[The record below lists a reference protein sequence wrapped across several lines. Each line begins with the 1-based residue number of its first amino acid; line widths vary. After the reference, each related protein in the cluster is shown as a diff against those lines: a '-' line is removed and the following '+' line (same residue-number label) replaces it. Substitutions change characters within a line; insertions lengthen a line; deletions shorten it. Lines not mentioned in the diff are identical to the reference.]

1 MGDLRILG
9 IMGDSHISWDEKRAE
24 MGDLDALEA
33 VREAERIFKENR
45 AKGGRAFRIR
55 PGLPA
60 ERIDYFDK
68 DAEKIIFVPRVA
80 GG

>member
-1 MGDLRILG
+1 MGKLRVMGRMGDT
-9 IMGDSHISWDEKRAE
+9 HISWDEKRAE

-33 VREAERIFKENR
+33 VREAERIFKEKQ
-45 AKGGRAFRIR
+45 AKGGKAFRI
-55 PGLPA
+55 GSGFPA

-68 DAEKIIFVPRVA
+68 DAEQIILVPRVA